1 MEAGSVV
8 RHALRSHKALLL
20 GAAASLAVSLPA
32 TAQLDAPARFV
43 HLTRQIDLAA
53 DGSSTTTSH
62 SEIKMLTQA
71 GVTAL
76 AQGKLNYREQMEEL
90 DVTQAY
96 TLKPDGT
103 KLMVKPEAIITQ
115 QAPASQGAATLD
127 DTKQKV
133 IIYPDV
139 EVGDVLVQD
148 TVIRAK
154 PLLTG
159 NYMYDTVF
167 PGVLAIDDASV
178 TITAPR
184 AMAFQVDT
192 QMLDVSRSDAGDRQT
207 LSLHYVHPTFDS
219 SPKGQ
224 STFDIA
230 PRLSLS
236 SFKSYDALAKQYGDE
251 ALPMAEV
258 TPAIKAKAD
267 EIAGP
272 AKDRREQAHRLYDW
286 VSAHVRYVALEFGR
300 GGIIPHSADSVMSN
314 GYGDCKDHAVLY
326 LALLKARGIPA
337 NLVAINGGDGYTVA
351 KVATIAP
358 FNHMI
363 VWLPEFNM
371 FADTTAGLVIPFGF
385 LPLSEYGKPV
395 MVVGAPTALHQVPED
410 DGRKSSVT
418 YKRTVVSDDEGHIT
432 SNSSFDAQGSFVL
445 PFRALAELAQGQ
457 DSAKLA
463 EVLLKKSDTPRA
475 TGAINLPAP
484 GDATETYQMTANYST
499 PGIMRSLADGNR
511 VNIRDNL
518 KIVSPFA
525 PALFGPLI
533 SDKAESP
540 AGACHNGHA
549 VDEETVEYPATR
561 KLAKLPMDTS
571 LNSDHVSY
579 AAHWTAGTNSITVH
593 RELTTHFDHSLC
605 TGAAR
610 AEMAALA
617 MRLRDDQG
625 VTFSIPRDAAPA
637 DKP

>member
-1 MEAGSVV
+1 M
-8 RHALRSHKALLL
+8 KATIL
-20 GAAASLAVSLPA
+20 AATASLAVSLPA
-32 TAQLDAPARFV
+32 HAQLDAPARFLHV
-43 HLTRQIDLAA
+43 TRQIDVAA
-53 DGSSTTTSH
+53 DGSNTITSH
-62 SEIKMLTQA
+62 VETKLLTQA

-76 AQGKLNYREQMEEL
+76 AQAKLNYQDQMQEL
-90 DVTQAY
+90 DITQAY

-115 QAPASQGAATLD
+115 QAPASQNAATLD

-133 IIYPDV
+133 IIYPNV
-139 EVGDVLVQD
+139 EIGDVLVQD
-148 TVIRAK
+148 TVTRSK
-154 PLLTG
+154 PLLTE
-159 NYMYDTVF
+159 NFMYDAVF
-167 PGVLAIDDASV
+167 PGAIAFDDAAV
-178 TITAPR
+178 TVTAPR
-184 AMAFQVDT
+184 AIALQMEN

-207 LSLHYVHPTFDS
+207 LTLHYAHPTPDPV
-219 SPKGQ
+219 PKGQ
-224 STFDIA
+224 SIFDVA

-236 SFKSYDALAKQYGDE
+236 TFKSYDALAKQYADE
-251 ALPMAEV
+251 ALSMAEV

-337 NLVAINGGDGYTVA
+337 NLVAINGNDGYTLA
-351 KVATIAP
+351 KVPTISP

-371 FADTTAGLVIPFGF
+371 FADTTAGRFTPFGF
-385 LPLSEYGKPV
+385 LPLPEYGKPV
-395 MVVGAPTALHQVPED
+395 MVVGDRTALHQVPED

-418 YKRTVVSDDEGHIT
+418 YKRTVVSDDAGHIT
-432 SNSSFDAQGSFVL
+432 SNSTFDAQGSFVM
-445 PFRALAELAQGQ
+445 PFRVLAELAQGQ
-457 DSAKLA
+457 DGAKLA
-463 EVLLKKSDTPRA
+463 ELVLKKSDTPRA
-475 TGAINLPAP
+475 TGAITMPPP
-484 GDATETYQMTANYST
+484 GDATDSYQMTANYST
-499 PGIMRSLADGNR
+499 PGIMHSLADGNR

-518 KIVSPFA
+518 RIVSPFA

-533 SDKAESP
+533 SEKAEST

-561 KLAKLPMDTS
+561 KLVKLPAGSNLDS
-571 LNSDHVSY
+571 AHVSY
-579 AAHWTAGTNSITVH
+579 ASHWTAGTNSITVH

-605 TGAAR
+605 TGASR

-617 MRLRDDQG
+617 DRLKDDLD
-625 VTFSIPRDAAPA
+625 VTFSIPRDSAAA